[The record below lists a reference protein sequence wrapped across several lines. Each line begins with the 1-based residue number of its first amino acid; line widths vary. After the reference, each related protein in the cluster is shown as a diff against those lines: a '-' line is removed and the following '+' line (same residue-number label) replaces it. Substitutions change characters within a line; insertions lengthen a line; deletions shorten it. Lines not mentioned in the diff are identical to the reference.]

1 MRKTMKRSILAT
13 MCALCCGG
21 LAGAASAQDAASDA
35 NADAR
40 AKAPDAIELD
50 RVVATAQKRS
60 ENIMEVPA
68 GVSVISEARLEAL
81 GATRLNDFS
90 AYVPGFQVDSGG
102 APGQTTMALRGVAP
116 LGGGSIIGTYI
127 DDTPIGPSSNKQ
139 RATTYALDLLPYDIQ
154 NVEVLRGPQGT
165 LYGAGAMGGLF
176 KYITKSA
183 DPDSFEFR
191 AGMDI
196 NSTSEAG
203 DLGNGVRTSFNVPL
217 VEGRV
222 GLRASFSRQ
231 STPGYVDQPDLAGKD
246 AEDSNGYYQLASRLA
261 LTWRITDN
269 VNLRLQGLWQTVD
282 ADNSSQVGLTYPT
295 LEPFRGSL
303 EGILKRATPY
313 RMETDYY
320 SAILDWDLGNVD
332 FVAAT
337 SFSQTRMDE
346 IADSSLVYGPAW
358 PLLTPYPA
366 GQAQFDIFLG
376 TRKWTQ
382 EFRLNSKQSDR
393 FEWLFG
399 TFFTGEKHTNRQQ
412 VHAYDMSGVL
422 LPFNPG
428 TASLPGSYD
437 EQAIFADATYKFSP
451 RFDVSAG
458 VRHARNQQDFEQHSI
473 GLLYGANPIDVASSS
488 DENVTTWKAASR
500 WHLNDNAMLY
510 ARYATGYRP
519 GGPNTSTTGTVPM
532 TLSDTLDNIEVG
544 FKSHFWDRRAM
555 IDFALFRIDWEDIQ
569 VRVTENG
576 ISRMGNAG
584 SAKSQGAELALMV
597 RPAERLT
604 VGLNAAYIDSE
615 IGEVPESSG
624 LISGSRM
631 PMTPKLS
638 WSTTLDYDFDVSD
651 EWRGRVGGGYRVT
664 GSRVAGSYEIDSYNA
679 LDLHAEVSNM
689 TWTVRLYARNATDER
704 AYVSTA
710 TVRDALNRYVAVTGV
725 PLQPRTVGL
734 SIDYRF

>member
-13 MCALCCGG
+13 MCALCCAG

-35 NADAR
+35 NADVR

-68 GVSVISEARLEAL
+68 GVSVISEARLESLNA
-81 GATRLNDFS
+81 ARLTDYA
-90 AYVPGFQVDSGG
+90 AYIPGFQVDSGG

-116 LGGGSIIGTYI
+116 LGGGAIIGTYI

-139 RATTYALDLLPYDIQ
+139 RATTYALDLLPYDIES
-154 NVEVLRGPQGT
+154 VEVLRGPQGT

-176 KYITKSA
+176 KYITKSG
-183 DPDSFEFR
+183 DPDAFEFR
-191 AGMDI
+191 AGMDV
-196 NSTSEAG
+196 NSVSEAG
-203 DLGNGVRTSFNVPL
+203 DVGTGVRAAFNLPL

-222 GLRASFSRQ
+222 GLRASFARQ
-231 STPGYVDQPDLAGKD
+231 TTPGYVDQPALAGKD
-246 AEDSNGYYQLASRLA
+246 GKDSNGYEQLASRLA

-269 VNLRLQGLWQTVD
+269 IDLRLQGLWQIVD
-282 ADNSSQVGLTYPT
+282 ADNATQVGFDFNT
-295 LEPFRGSL
+295 LEPLAGPLDGLMR
-303 EGILKRATPY
+303 RATPY

-320 SAILDWDLGNVD
+320 SAILDWDLGWGD
-332 FVAAT
+332 FVSA
-337 SFSQTRMDE
+337 SSYSETRMDE
-346 IADSSLVYGPAW
+346 TADSTLVYGPYW
-358 PLLTPYPA
+358 G
-366 GQAQFDIFLG
+366 GQGQFDIALG
-376 TRKWTQ
+376 TEKWTQ
-382 EFRLNSKQSDR
+382 EFRVNSKQSDR
-393 FEWLFG
+393 FEWLVG
-399 TFFTGEKHTNRQQ
+399 TFLTGEKHSNHQT
-412 VHAYDMSGVL
+412 VYAYDMTGNL
-422 LPFNPG
+422 LPINPG
-428 TASLPGSYD
+428 IATLPGSYD
-437 EQAIFADATYKFSP
+437 EQALFADATYKFGP

-458 VRHARNQQDFEQHSI
+458 VRYARNQQDFEQHSY
-473 GLLYGANPIDVASSS
+473 GLLYGANRIDVASSS
-488 DENVTTWKAASR
+488 DENVTTWKLASR
-500 WHLNDNAMLY
+500 WHLNDNAMVY

-519 GGPNTSTTGTVPM
+519 GGPNTSTTGIVPM

-584 SAKSQGAELALMV
+584 SAKSEGVELAFMV

-604 VGLNAAYIDSE
+604 LGVNAAYIDST
-615 IGEVPESSG
+615 IGDVPASSG
-624 LISGSRM
+624 LTSGNRMPLTPEWSGSL
-631 PMTPKLS
+631 TA
-638 WSTTLDYDFDVSD
+638 DYDFDIT
-651 EWRGRVGGGYRVT
+651 EQWRGRIGGGYRYT
-664 GSRVAGSYEIDSYNA
+664 GDRVGLQGFVIDSYDA
-679 LDLHAEVSNM
+679 IDLHAEITNM

-704 AYVSTA
+704 SYVSMA
-710 TVRDALNRYVAVTGV
+710 PVRDYLNRNVAVTGV